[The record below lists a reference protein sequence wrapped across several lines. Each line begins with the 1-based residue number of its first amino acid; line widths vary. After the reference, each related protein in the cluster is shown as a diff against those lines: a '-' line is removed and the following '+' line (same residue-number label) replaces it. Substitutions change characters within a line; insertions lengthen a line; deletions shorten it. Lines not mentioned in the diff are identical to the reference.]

1 LLGRPPRSLRH
12 APYSP
17 RHTLRAM
24 RPAPKKVFSL
34 SHKAAVSSSIMRRNH
49 IRFIVILGTF
59 AIIGIFVIQI
69 YWLQKA
75 WNINEKEFTQ
85 TVFIAL
91 RNVAVKLSDYNQTE
105 LPNENP
111 VNRLSS
117 NYFVVNTNSVID
129 ANILDYYLRTEF
141 DKLNINTD
149 YEYGIYDCHTDQMVY
164 GNYIIADGQ
173 QDKQIKLST
182 ELPKYSEYVYY
193 FGVNF
198 PTKTNYL
205 SGDMSLWFIFSG
217 ILLISVIFYAWA
229 IFIILRQKRLS
240 ELQRD
245 FINNMT
251 HEFKTPI
258 SSINISADVILSPGI
273 VNQPE
278 RLRNYGA
285 IIKQENTRLNHQ
297 VEKVLQIARIERN
310 GFGLKLEPVQLNE
323 IIEVVVNNCKTG
335 NGATVSIEKHLDVA
349 IPEISADILHLTN
362 IIHNLLDNAI
372 KYSTK
377 TPHIS
382 IRTVKSAQ
390 HIMLS
395 ITDHGPG
402 IPKEYQKKVFQKFY
416 RIPTGDVHDVKG
428 FGLGLYYVKNIC
440 EAHHWNISLES
451 LPAKGAI
458 FIIQIPASSW
468 INK

>member
-1 LLGRPPRSLRH
+1 MRH
-12 APYSP
+12 A
-17 RHTLRAM
+17 LRAM

-34 SHKAAVSSSIMRRNH
+34 SDKAAGISTIMRRNH

-85 TVFIAL
+85 TVFIGL

-111 VNRLSS
+111 VSRLSS

-149 YEYGIYDCHTDQMVY
+149 YEYGIYDCHTDKMVY
-164 GNYIIADGQ
+164 GNYVTAGGH
-173 QDKQIKLST
+173 DKQIKLST
-182 ELPKYSEYVYY
+182 TLPKYSEYVYY
-193 FGVNF
+193 FGINF
-198 PTKTNYL
+198 PTKGNYIT
-205 SGDMSLWFIFSG
+205 GDMSLWFVFSG
-217 ILLISVIFYAWA
+217 ILLVSVIFYAWA

-240 ELQRD
+240 ELQKD

-258 SSINISADVILSPGI
+258 SSINISADVILSPDI
-273 VNQPE
+273 LQQPE

-285 IIKQENTRLNHQ
+285 IIKQENTRLNNQ

-310 GFGLKLEPVQLNE
+310 GFGLKLEPMQLNE
-323 IIEVVVNNCKTG
+323 IIELVVNNCKTG
-335 NGATVSIEKHLDVA
+335 NGASISIEKHLDA
-349 IPEISADILHLTN
+349 EIPEITADRLHLTN
-362 IIHNLLDNAI
+362 IIHNLLDNAV
-372 KYSTK
+372 KYSRGSTN
-377 TPHIS
+377 I
-382 IRTVKSAQ
+382 IFRTHKSGQ
-390 HIMLS
+390 HI
-395 ITDHGPG
+395 IFTIADNGPG
-402 IPKEYQKKVFQKFY
+402 ISKEYQKKVFQKFY

-440 EAHHWNISLES
+440 EAHHWDISLES
-451 LPAKGAI
+451 SSDKGAV

>member
-1 LLGRPPRSLRH
+1 MSG
-12 APYSP
+12 
-17 RHTLRAM
+17 
-24 RPAPKKVFSL
+24 KKVFSL
-34 SHKAAVSSSIMRRNH
+34 HKAAVIFSIMRRNH

-105 LPNENP
+105 LPDENP
-111 VNRLSS
+111 VSRLSS

-149 YEYGIYDCHTDQMVY
+149 YEYGIYDCHTDKMVY
-164 GNYIIADGQ
+164 GNYVTAGGH
-173 QDKQIKLST
+173 DKQIKLST
-182 ELPKYSEYVYY
+182 TLPKYSEYVYY

-198 PTKTNYL
+198 PTKSNYIT
-205 SGDMSLWFIFSG
+205 GDMSLWFIFSG
-217 ILLISVIFYAWA
+217 ILLVSVIFYAWA

-240 ELQRD
+240 ELQKD

-258 SSINISADVILSPGI
+258 SSINISADVILSPDI
-273 VNQPE
+273 VQQPE

-323 IIEVVVNNCKTG
+323 IIELVVNNCKTG
-335 NGATVSIEKHLDVA
+335 NGASISIEKHLDPS
-349 IPEISADILHLTN
+349 IPEINADRLHLTN
-362 IIHNLLDNAI
+362 IIHNLMDNAI
-372 KYSTK
+372 KYSPGS
-377 TPHIS
+377 PHI
-382 IRTVKSAQ
+382 IIHTHKSARSV
-390 HIMLS
+390 IFS
-395 ITDHGPG
+395 IADNGPG

-416 RIPTGDVHDVKG
+416 RIPTGNVHDVKG

-440 EAHHWNISLES
+440 EAHRWDISLEN
-451 LPAKGAI
+451 PPDKGAV

>member
-1 LLGRPPRSLRH
+1 MSG
-12 APYSP
+12 
-17 RHTLRAM
+17 
-24 RPAPKKVFSL
+24 KKVFSL
-34 SHKAAVSSSIMRRNH
+34 HKAAVIFSIMRRNH

-105 LPNENP
+105 LPDENP
-111 VNRLSS
+111 VSRLSS

-149 YEYGIYDCHTDQMVY
+149 YEYLIYDCHTDKMVY
-164 GNYIIADGQ
+164 GNYVTAGGH
-173 QDKQIKLST
+173 DKQIKLST
-182 ELPKYSEYVYY
+182 TLPKYSEYVYY

-198 PTKTNYL
+198 PTKSNYIT
-205 SGDMSLWFIFSG
+205 GDMSLWFIFSG
-217 ILLISVIFYAWA
+217 ILLVSVIFYAWA

-240 ELQRD
+240 ELQKD

-258 SSINISADVILSPGI
+258 SSINISADVILSPDI
-273 VNQPE
+273 VQQPE

-323 IIEVVVNNCKTG
+323 IIELVVNNCKTG
-335 NGATVSIEKHLDVA
+335 NGASISIEKHLDPS
-349 IPEISADILHLTN
+349 IPEINADRLHLTN
-362 IIHNLLDNAI
+362 IIHNLMDNAI
-372 KYSTK
+372 KYSPGS
-377 TPHIS
+377 PHI
-382 IRTVKSAQ
+382 IIHTNKSARSV
-390 HIMLS
+390 IFS
-395 ITDHGPG
+395 IADNGPG

-416 RIPTGDVHDVKG
+416 RIPTGNVHDVKG

-440 EAHHWNISLES
+440 EAHRWDISLEN
-451 LPAKGAI
+451 PPDKGAV

>member
-1 LLGRPPRSLRH
+1 
-12 APYSP
+12 
-17 RHTLRAM
+17 M
-24 RPAPKKVFSL
+24 FSL
-34 SHKAAVSSSIMRRNH
+34 HKAAVISSIMRRNH

-59 AIIGIFVIQI
+59 AIIGIFVIQL

-111 VNRLSS
+111 VSRLSS

-149 YEYGIYDCHTDQMVY
+149 YEYGIYDCHTDKMVY
-164 GNYIIADGQ
+164 GNYVTAGGH
-173 QDKQIKLST
+173 DKQIKLST
-182 ELPKYSEYVYY
+182 TLPKYSEYVYY
-193 FGVNF
+193 FGINF
-198 PTKTNYL
+198 PTKGNYIT
-205 SGDMSLWFIFSG
+205 GDMSLWFIFSG
-217 ILLISVIFYAWA
+217 ILLVSVIFYAWA

-240 ELQRD
+240 ELQKD

-258 SSINISADVILSPGI
+258 SSINISADVILSPDI
-273 VNQPE
+273 VQQPE

-310 GFGLKLEPVQLNE
+310 GFGLKLEPVQLNG
-323 IIEVVVNNCKTG
+323 IIELVVNNCKTG
-335 NGATVSIEKHLDVA
+335 NGASISIEKQLDST
-349 IPEISADILHLTN
+349 IPEISADRLHLTN
-362 IIHNLLDNAI
+362 IIHNLLDNAV
-372 KYSTK
+372 KYSPGL
-377 TPHIS
+377 PHII
-382 IRTVKSAQ
+382 IRTHKSARC
-390 HIMLS
+390 IIFS
-395 ITDHGPG
+395 IADNGPG
-402 IPKEYQKKVFQKFY
+402 IPKEFQKKVFQKFY
-416 RIPTGDVHDVKG
+416 RIPTGNVHDVKG

-440 EAHHWNISLES
+440 EVHRWDISLEN
-451 LPAKGAI
+451 PPEKGAV